1 MSITTETVCNAL
13 SAVVDEYLKTD
24 YVSAKWA
31 ILPRA
36 CMHSSGTV

>member
-24 YVSAKWA
+24 YVSAKWVRDISIA
-31 ILPRA
+31 
-36 CMHSSGTV
+36 